1 MTGGTDMDLGLQ
13 GKRALVT
20 RFASPP
26 KPRKRGQPRAHG
38 CHEIRKGGKN
48 RAFFRCDNVSYE
60 NQPSVLRLDVQ
71 SVTPAIQL
79 RRTGTADEVAK
90 AVAFL
95 AFRESSYISG
105 SELFGRRSGTREWPV
120 TWNWKASHRLSS
132 LRRRICR

>member
-1 MTGGTDMDLGLQ
+1 MDLGLQ
-13 GKRALVT
+13 DKRALVT

-48 RAFFRCDNVSYE
+48 RAF
-60 NQPSVLRLDVQ
+60 DVQ

-79 RRTGTADEVAK
+79 GRTGTADEVAK

-105 SELFGRRSGTREWPV
+105 SELFGRRSGPREWPV
-120 TWNWKASHRLSS
+120 TWNWKASHQLSF
-132 LRRRICR
+132 LRRRICRIK

>member
-1 MTGGTDMDLGLQ
+1 MDLGLQ

-20 RFASPP
+20 RLASPP

-48 RAFFRCDNVSYE
+48 RAF
-60 NQPSVLRLDVQ
+60 DVQ

-79 RRTGTADEVAK
+79 GRTGTADGVAK

-95 AFRESSYISG
+95 AFRESS
-105 SELFGRRSGTREWPV
+105 
-120 TWNWKASHRLSS
+120 
-132 LRRRICR
+132 